1 MIMRIAIGVLAFF
14 IGLALFLPARTVV
27 GWAGDTGDVGLHD
40 VSGTSYRAH
49 VDSVT
54 YKGVVAA
61 TDVQWQWQPSRLLLA
76 RGAGHV
82 TGNVAG
88 GLVEADV
95 AATPTGT
102 YLVNDLRGVF
112 ALADVLEVANLAGVG
127 ITGDVGLNIAK
138 LRAKGEA
145 ITDID
150 GQIDAI
156 DLAWRFGNKRYALGN
171 FSAVARMEDGVVV
184 ADVNDAD
191 GPVAAEGELRFDPT
205 ARTWQFNGRVKP
217 RSSADPVL
225 VNLMSGGLGRAG
237 ADGWFS
243 LKRSGRI

>member
-1 MIMRIAIGVLAFF
+1 MILRIAIGLLAFV
-14 IGLALFLPARTVV
+14 IGVAVFLPARTVL

-40 VSGTSYRAH
+40 VTGTSYRAH

-61 TDVQWQWQPSRLLLA
+61 TDVNWQWQPSRLLLA

-82 TGNVAG
+82 TGKVAG

-102 YLVNDLRGVF
+102 YIVNNLRGVF
-112 ALADVLEVANLAGVG
+112 DLIDVMALANLSGVG
-127 ITGDVGLNIAK
+127 ITGDVGLNVAK
-138 LRAKGEA
+138 LRAKGET

-150 GQIDAI
+150 GKIDAI
-156 DLAWRFGNKRYALGN
+156 DLAWRFGNKRYAIGN
-171 FSAVARMEDGVVV
+171 FSAVARMEDGIVV
-184 ADVNDAD
+184 ADVSDAD
-191 GPVAAEGELRFDPT
+191 GPVAAEGQLRFDPA
-205 ARTWQFNGRVKP
+205 ARTWQFDGRVKP

-237 ADGWFS
+237 ADGWFN
-243 LKRSGRI
+243 LKRNGRI

>member
-1 MIMRIAIGVLAFF
+1 MILRLAIGLLAFLV
-14 IGLALFLPARTVV
+14 GLAIFLPARTVV

-40 VSGTSYRAH
+40 VTGTSYRAYI
-49 VDSVT
+49 DSVT

-61 TDVQWQWQPSRLLLA
+61 TDVHWQWQPSRLLLA
-76 RGAGHV
+76 RGGGHV
-82 TGNVAG
+82 TGKVAG
-88 GLVEADV
+88 GLVEANV

-112 ALADVLEVANLAGVG
+112 DLIDVMALANLSGVG
-127 ITGDVGLNIAK
+127 ITGNVGVNIAK
-138 LRAKGEA
+138 LRAKGETV
-145 ITDID
+145 TDID

-156 DLAWRFGNKRYALGN
+156 DLAWRFGNKRYAIGN
-171 FSAVARMEDGVVV
+171 FSAVARMEDGIVV
-184 ADVNDAD
+184 ADVSDAD
-191 GPVAAEGELRFDPT
+191 GPVAAEGQLRFDPA
-205 ARTWQFNGRVKP
+205 ARTWQFDGRVKP

-237 ADGWFS
+237 ADGWFN